1 MNLAALLIA
10 SSATVV
16 GLLGSVHLLYTFHGS
31 KLHPRDAATTL
42 AMQATHPVLT
52 RETTVWR
59 AVKGFNASHSLG
71 AMLFGLVYGYLA
83 TQHIALLQQSVFFQA
98 LGMGTLLAYLALA
111 RRYWFS
117 IPRRGIALACVLFAA
132 GLLATWAQVQP

>member
-1 MNLAALLIA
+1 MQLSALLIA

-16 GLLGSVHLLYTFHGS
+16 GLLGTIHLLYTFHGS
-31 KLHPRDAATTL
+31 KLHPRDAATTQ

-83 TQHIALLQQSVFFQA
+83 TQHIALLQQSVFLQA
-98 LGMGTLLAYLALA
+98 LGMSTLLAYLALA
-111 RRYWFS
+111 WRYWFS
-117 IPRRGIALACVLFAA
+117 IPRRGIALACMLFAA
-132 GLLATWAQVQP
+132 GLLATWTQVQP